1 MRAKSFLVILG
12 ILFTAAV
19 NAQSQV
25 KTDEKTTTDPLV
37 WEVSF
42 TPGIS
47 LNAPNNFVYGFD
59 TRIEKRFLHSFAWM
73 VTAGYTEFTYTNG
86 NQGILSLKAGG
97 KVFVSPK
104 AYLAAEIGGGT
115 YTNGGGLII
124 AAPSV
129 GTKVGEKWDFSFK
142 FEAYSNFNYSISQFG
157 VRAGYRLS
165 K

>member
-1 MRAKSFLVILG
+1 MRSKSFLVILG
-12 ILFTAAV
+12 LLFTAAAT
-19 NAQSQV
+19 AQSQV
-25 KTDEKTTTDPLV
+25 KADEKTNPDPLV

-59 TRIEKRFLHSFAWM
+59 TRIEKKFLHSFAWM
-73 VTAGYTEFTYTNG
+73 VTAGYTEFTYSNG
-86 NQGILSLKAGG
+86 SEGIISLKAGG

-115 YTNGGGLII
+115 YTNGGGVII

-129 GTKVGEKWDFSFK
+129 GTKVGTKWDFSFK

-157 VRAGYRLS
+157 LRAAYRLS

>member
-1 MRAKSFLVILG
+1 VKSFLAILG
-12 ILFTAAV
+12 IFLTLTV

-25 KTDEKTTTDPLV
+25 AVKADEKENSDRLV
-37 WEVSF
+37 WEISF

-86 NQGILSLKAGG
+86 SEGILSLKAGG

-104 AYLAAEIGGGT
+104 AYLAAEVGGGM

-129 GTKVGEKWDFSFK
+129 GTKVGNKWDFSFK

-157 VRAGYRLS
+157 LRAGYRLS